1 MQGHLSD
8 ICHAR
13 TQVDGINYLRLRR
26 VVKYDPDAP
35 KQRVCTLLLS
45 QQTNLYQ
52 NYARGEE
59 VRGKGSKKAALD

>member
-1 MQGHLSD
+1 MPGHKLMELIIS
-8 ICHAR
+8 
-13 TQVDGINYLRLRR
+13 GS

-59 VRGKGSKKAALD
+59 VREKGSKKAALD